1 MKTLITYLSLAVVTF
16 IINFAIY
23 NFSFNLQATPF
34 LHEEQRVDSAL
45 LMLKTTFPAYLVSS
59 IVIAFLFYFVNKSL
73 NSKANS
79 D

>member
-59 IVIAFLFYFVNKSL
+59 IVITLLFYFVNKRRCKYGL
-73 NSKANS
+73 I

>member
-1 MKTLITYLSLAVVTF
+1 MKTRITYLSLAVVTF

-23 NFSFNLQATPF
+23 NFSFKLQATPF
-34 LHEEQRVDSAL
+34 LHEEHKVDSAL

-59 IVIAFLFYFVNKSL
+59 IVITLLFYFVNKRRS
-73 NSKANS
+73 SKASS